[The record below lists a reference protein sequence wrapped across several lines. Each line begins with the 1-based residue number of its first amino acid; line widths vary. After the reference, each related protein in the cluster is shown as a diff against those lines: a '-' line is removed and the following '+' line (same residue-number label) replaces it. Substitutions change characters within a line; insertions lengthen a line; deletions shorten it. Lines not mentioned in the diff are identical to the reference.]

1 MLISRSW
8 TWTGWATVRFTI
20 EIYTIADSSEA
31 LLYRTTFTALTPL
44 AAHKEASRVNEQDEI
59 VYTIG
64 R

>member
-1 MLISRSW
+1 MKAKVI
-8 TWTGWATVRFTI
+8 
-20 EIYTIADSSEA
+20 DSSEA

-44 AAHKEASRVNEQDEI
+44 AAHKEASRVLAARNKATVARILNEQDEI